1 MNKDLLAKMEE
12 EYNFDVKGTLNR
24 FMNNETL
31 YLKFL
36 RKFLEDNNYQLLV
49 ENYMSNNFEEM
60 FKAVHTLKGVSGN
73 LGLTD
78 LYNKSSEM
86 TNLLRNQNGNNTNL
100 DENVKKDLDRLYLE
114 ICEIYDVT
122 CKAINEIHGV

>member
-1 MNKDLLAKMEE
+1 MNKDLWVKMEE

-24 FMNNETL
+24 FMNNEAL

-36 RKFLEDNNYQLLV
+36 KKFLEDNNYQLLA
-49 ENYMSNNFEEM
+49 ENYNTNNFEEM
-60 FKAVHTLKGVSGN
+60 FRTVHTIKGVSGN

-86 TNLLRNQNGNNTNL
+86 TNLLRKLDGNNTNL

-114 ICEIYDVT
+114 ICGIYDVT
-122 CKAINEIHGV
+122 CRAIKEISGV